1 MRVLI
6 LSHFNLIRGPLDVL
20 KIPEDLVFNGLKTI
34 PKHLTL
40 DEKDFFIYDYETFK
54 TANLKFTVPSI
65 MERVEYEELMISVV
79 IINENI
85 SPKIFQSILK
95 KFKEELINIKNIYKS
110 LYNSSEEG
118 AAKLL
123 EIKEVLLKYYQAIND
138 IEGIKLN
145 INLNYNFPWGT
156 HFCYFYQKKED
167 LLDILI
173 PYIKKGLEDNQ
184 FCVWVTSEDLN
195 EKEAKKKLKSEIKNF
210 HEFLKKGQI
219 EIFPYT
225 DWYLKDGEFNFQRVL
240 DGWVQKYNYAI
251 SHGFNGIRVT
261 GNTAWIEKEDW
272 KDFSDYEEE
281 INNVVGNYRMIV
293 LCTYSVEKCGINEI
307 LGVMKTHQVA
317 TIRKEGK
324 WEILQRYSDSIF
336 D

>member
-6 LSHFNLIRGPLDVL
+6 LSHFNIIRGPIEVL
-20 KIPEDLVFNGLKTI
+20 KIPEDFVSNEVKTI
-34 PKHLTL
+34 PKHLNL

-54 TANLKFTVPSI
+54 TANLKFTIPSK
-65 MERVEYEELMISVV
+65 MGRMDYEELMISVV
-79 IINENI
+79 IINEQI

-95 KFKEELINIKNIYKS
+95 KLKEELKAIKNLNKV
-110 LYNSSEEG
+110 LYNSSQEN
-118 AAKLL
+118 AVKFLK
-123 EIKEVLLKYYQAIND
+123 IKEILLKNYQTIKN
-138 IEGIKLN
+138 IKGIQLD
-145 INLNYNFPWGT
+145 INLNYDFPWGT
-156 HFCYFYQKKED
+156 HICYFYQKKED
-167 LLDILI
+167 LMDILI
-173 PYIKKGLEDNQ
+173 PYIKKGLENNQ

-195 EKEAKKKLKSEIKNF
+195 EKEAKKKLQSEIKNYN
-210 HEFLKKGQI
+210 EFLEKGQI

-225 DWYLKDGEFNFQRVL
+225 EWYFKNGEFNFQRVL
-240 DGWVQKYNYAI
+240 DGWVQKYNNAI

-261 GNTAWIEKEDW
+261 GNTAWIEKRDW

-293 LCTYSVEKCGINEI
+293 LCTYSADKCSINEI

-324 WEILQRYSDSIF
+324 WEILQRYDSSAF
-336 D
+336 N

>member
-95 KFKEELINIKNIYKS
+95 KFKEELKNIKNLCEG

-118 AAKLL
+118 AAKIL
-123 EIKEVLLKYYQAIND
+123 EIKEILLKYYQAIND
-138 IEGIKLN
+138 IEGIKLD

-167 LLDILI
+167 LMDILV

-210 HEFLKKGQI
+210 NEFETKGQI

-225 DWYLKDGEFNFQRVL
+225 KWYLKNGEFNFQRVL

-251 SHGFNGIRVT
+251 SQGFNGIRVT
-261 GNTAWIEKEDW
+261 GNTAWIKKKDW

-293 LCTYSVEKCGINEI
+293 LCTYNAEKCGINEI

-324 WEILQRYSDSIF
+324 WEILLRYDDSVF
-336 D
+336 N

>member
-6 LSHFNLIRGPLDVL
+6 LSHFNLIKGPINVL
-20 KIPEDLVFNGLKTI
+20 KIPEDFVFNGLKTI
-34 PKHLTL
+34 PKHLNL
-40 DEKDFFIYDYETFK
+40 DEKGFFIYDYETFK

-95 KFKEELINIKNIYKS
+95 KFKEELKNIKNLYKG
-110 LYNSSEEG
+110 LYNSSEES
-118 AAKLL
+118 AAKFL
-123 EIKEVLLKYYQAIND
+123 EIKEVLLKYYQAIKD
-138 IEGIKLN
+138 MKGIQLN
-145 INLNYNFPWGT
+145 IDLNYNFPWGT
-156 HFCYFYQKKED
+156 HICYFYQKKED
-167 LLDILI
+167 LMDIII
-173 PYIKKGLEDNQ
+173 PYIKKGLEDDQ

-195 EKEAKKKLKSEIKNF
+195 EKEAKKKLKSEIKNYN
-210 HEFLKKGQI
+210 EFLKKGQI

-225 DWYLKDGEFNFQRVL
+225 EWYLKDGEFNFQRVL
-240 DGWVQKYNYAI
+240 DGWVQKYNYAL
-251 SHGFNGIRVT
+251 SHGFAGIRVT
-261 GNTAWIEKEDW
+261 GNTAWIEKKDW

-293 LCTYSVEKCGINEI
+293 LCTYSAEKCGFNEI

-324 WEILQRYSDSIF
+324 WEILQRYNNSLF
-336 D
+336 N